1 MHATEPTFPTDAEH
15 FGELAHTL
23 LEVAPTGVLLL
34 RPIYGAGGEAIVDM
48 AFEYLNPAAQRKILL
63 PAQPTESL
71 RDLFPDDERLLAF
84 YREAYL
90 SGERA
95 CYESTRQIAGL
106 TFVFYLVAKR
116 QGPRLVVSVTSATEH
131 PAEVI
136 AEALHTS
143 LAREQAA
150 RQLAEQQQQDLHHF
164 FEQAPVA
171 ISLLRG
177 PQHVVELMNTANAT
191 LLGSTPGQLLG
202 RPILEAL
209 PVLRG
214 QGFEEV
220 LQRVLQGTTVVFQ
233 EVAVT
238 LERAHLGQ
246 PNLGYYHVT
255 YQPWRAAAGEII
267 GVMAVAVEIT
277 TQVLAHQQ
285 LARLNQ
291 ELEARVQERTRQA
304 HVSQAEAERQRAR
317 LAQLIAEA
325 PAAICVLSGPDFV
338 YELANPRYQALFAN
352 RIQIGQPLLV
362 SVPEF
367 AGQPV
372 WHGLKQVYDTGRTHH
387 ADSVPVPVARPGDGM
402 AEERFFTYI
411 EQARHDEHGQID
423 GVFVFAY
430 EVTDQVLA
438 RQQVQRL
445 NLELTAANQELCD
458 ANKQLTRTNVDL
470 DNFIYTASHDLKAPI
485 TNIEGLLHLLK
496 TALPAA
502 VRTDELVA
510 SVLTRMH
517 GSVERFTRTI
527 GHLTDVTKLQT
538 EFAQPAA
545 TLLLA
550 DVVEDVRQD
559 LLPRLTEASAQL
571 TMAVDG
577 CRPRVFS
584 EKNLRS
590 LLYNLLS
597 NALKYRH
604 PARSPQ
610 IRVAC
615 TTEGN
620 ELVISIQDNG
630 LGVSELQQKH
640 LFQLF
645 HRMHTHVEGSGLG
658 LYMVKKI
665 VENAGG
671 TIEVQS
677 EVNVGTTFTIRFPA

>member
-1 MHATEPTFPTDAEH
+1 MHSIKPTFPADAEPLD
-15 FGELAHTL
+15 ELARTL
-23 LEVAPTGVLLL
+23 LEVAPTGLLLL
-34 RPIYGAGGEAIVDM
+34 RPVYNADGEAIVDI
-48 AFEYLNPAAQRKILL
+48 AFEYLSPAAQRKLLL

-90 SGERA
+90 SGERS
-95 CYESTRQIAGL
+95 CYEGTRQVAGL
-106 TFVFYLVAKR
+106 TFVFYLVAQR
-116 QGPRLVVSVTSATEH
+116 QGPRLVVSVTSTAEHSTE
-131 PAEVI
+131 AV
-136 AEALHTS
+136 AEALHAS

-150 RQLAEQQQQDLHHF
+150 RQLAERQQQNLNRF

-177 PQHVVELMNTANAT
+177 PQHIVELMNEANAT

-214 QGFEEV
+214 QGFDGV
-220 LQRVLQGTTVVFQ
+220 LERVLEGATVVFQ
-233 EVAVT
+233 EVPVK
-238 LERAHLGQ
+238 LDRAHLGQ
-246 PNLGYYHVT
+246 PDLGYYHVT
-255 YQPWRAAAGEII
+255 YQPWRATEGEII
-267 GVMAVAVEIT
+267 GVMAVAVEVT

-285 LARLNQ
+285 LVGLNQ
-291 ELEARVQERTRQA
+291 ELEARVQERTRQVQ
-304 HVSQAEAERQRAR
+304 VSQAEAERQRTR
-317 LAQLIAEA
+317 LAQLIADA

-338 YELANPRYQALFAN
+338 YELANARYQALFSN

-372 WHGLKQVYDTGRTHH
+372 WYGLKGVYETGRTHY
-387 ADSVPVPVARPGDGM
+387 ADNVPVPVARPGDGVV
-402 AEERFFTYI
+402 EERYFNYI
-411 EQARHDEHGQID
+411 EQARYNEHGQID

-438 RQQVQRL
+438 RQQVQHL
-445 NLELTAANQELCD
+445 NQELTAANQELCD
-458 ANKQLTRTNVDL
+458 ANKQLVRTNVDL

-496 TALPAA
+496 RTLPAA
-502 VRTDELVA
+502 IRADTLVA
-510 SVLTRMH
+510 SVLERMH

-527 GHLTDVTKLQT
+527 AHLTDVTKLQT
-538 EFAQPAA
+538 EFAQPAV
-545 TLLLA
+545 TVWLA

-559 LLPRLTEASAQL
+559 LLPQLTEAGAQL
-571 TMAVDG
+571 EVAADG
-577 CRPRVFS
+577 CQPRVFS

-590 LLYNLLS
+590 ILYNLLS

-604 PARSPQ
+604 PDRLPH
-610 IRVAC
+610 IRLAC
-615 TTEGN
+615 ATEGN
-620 ELVISIQDNG
+620 TLVLKVQDNG
-630 LGVSELQQKH
+630 LGVSELQRMR

-645 HRMHTHVEGSGLG
+645 QRLHTHVEGSGLG

-677 EVNVGTTFTIRFPA
+677 QVNEGTTFTIRFPA